1 MNQEQPG
8 PARRGHGNRKPAA
21 TIYDIARHLGLSP
34 STVSRA
40 LNKPGRVNAKTEQ
53 RIREAAAALNYRTNP
68 MARALPTGRTN
79 TLGLILTDITNPVYF
94 TLVRGAERVAAAAG
108 YTLVIAESQESGE
121 LEAESAER
129 LLQSV
134 DGLVLVAS
142 RLDDASIGA
151 LAERKP
157 LVLINRVV
165 DGVPG
170 VVPDVVPGIR
180 DALDHLAVL
189 GHTSLAYLSGPSV
202 SWMSRVRWETLLDE
216 APRRGMTIVEIG
228 PGAPTL
234 DGGQEGFRRVRAS
247 GVSAVVAY
255 NDLMAIGLLR
265 ACRCAGVDVPSQLSI
280 VGFDDIFGSDFTSPP
295 ITTIRTPLDLAGE
308 EAVHQIVAALSEGD
322 VPEPRRVSAQFVRR
336 ESTAAPGRPLVV

>member
-1 MNQEQPG
+1 MNQEQARS
-8 PARRGHGNRKPAA
+8 ARRGDGSRKPAA

-40 LNKPGRVNAKTEQ
+40 LNKPGRVNARTEQ
-53 RIREAAAALNYRTNP
+53 RIREAAAELNYRINP
-68 MARALPTGRTN
+68 MARALPTGRTH

-94 TLVRGAERVAAAAG
+94 TLVRGAERVAAAEG
-108 YTLVIAESQESGE
+108 YTLVLAESQESDA
-121 LEAESAER
+121 LEAETAER

-142 RLDDASIGA
+142 RLDDAHIGA

-157 LVLINRVV
+157 LVLVNRVV
-165 DGVPG
+165 DGVSG
-170 VVPDVVPGIR
+170 VVPDVLPGIR
-180 DALDHLAVL
+180 EALDHLASL
-189 GHTSLAYLSGPSV
+189 GHASLAFLSGPTA
-202 SWMSRVRWETLLDE
+202 SWMSRLRWETLLDE

-234 DGGQEGFRRVRAS
+234 DGGQRGLRRVQAS

-265 ACRCAGVDVPSQLSI
+265 ACRCAGIDVPSRLSI

-308 EAVHQIVAALSEGD
+308 EAVHRVLAALGADD
-322 VPEPRRVSAQFVRR
+322 VRQPRRVSAEFVLRG
-336 ESTAAPGRPLVV
+336 STASPAR